1 MKVYKTNEIRNV
13 AILGHLGSGKTT
25 LAESLLH
32 VSGAL
37 SQKGSVD
44 AKNSVSDHMDEEK
57 QKQGS
62 LSTSL
67 IPVIWKNSKIN
78 FLDVPGTDEFD
89 NELKQSLSVVK
100 GAVLVVDANRGVEIG
115 TENHYKLLR
124 KMKIPTIILAT
135 KLDKENADYEKTL
148 KGIND
153 VLGSNAVS
161 FVVPIGKE
169 ENFKGYVDCVSMVA
183 REQAGKEMKE
193 VAIPSDLE
201 GDVAEKRE
209 TILEAVAESSE
220 ELLEKYFGGEE
231 LTQEEIDKALSKRV
245 KDGDLVPVIAGSAEK
260 NIGVGTLLDMIVK
273 FFPTPNELPAVKGKN
288 PKTNA
293 EEERKA
299 SADSPFSA
307 YVFKTV
313 VDPFVGAI
321 NYIKVLSGTLKTG
334 QEIHISNTNDKE
346 KVGALFTSIGK
357 KQEPLDEVHAGD
369 ICAVSKLE
377 GIQTGYTLSDLR
389 SPILYPP
396 VEILKPTIYVAISPK
411 ERRDEDRISTALTRL
426 SIEDPSFETVRNV
439 ETNQLLLGGLGM
451 THINYI
457 IDRMKSLY
465 KVDIVQEETKVVYRE
480 TIKKK
485 VEAEGKH
492 KKQSGGAG
500 QFGHVFIRFEPT
512 EEDFVFA
519 EEIFGGAVPKNY
531 FPAVEKGLIETFQKG
546 PLAGFP
552 VIGVKATLYD
562 GSYHSVDS
570 NEISFKMAANLA
582 FREAVKTA
590 QPTILEPILKM
601 EIFVKDQY
609 VGDVMGDMNKRRGR
623 VLGMVQS
630 EDGMQTVEVEVP
642 ESEVLTYTIDL
653 KAMTQGSGTFQREF
667 LRYEEVPDH
676 LIPGIIQKYKEE

>member
-1 MKVYKTNEIRNV
+1 
-13 AILGHLGSGKTT
+13 
-25 LAESLLH
+25 
-32 VSGAL
+32 
-37 SQKGSVD
+37 
-44 AKNSVSDHMDEEK
+44 
-57 QKQGS
+57 
-62 LSTSL
+62 
-67 IPVIWKNSKIN
+67 
-78 FLDVPGTDEFD
+78 
-89 NELKQSLSVVK
+89 
-100 GAVLVVDANRGVEIG
+100 
-115 TENHYKLLR
+115 
-124 KMKIPTIILAT
+124 
-135 KLDKENADYEKTL
+135 
-148 KGIND
+148 
-153 VLGSNAVS
+153 
-161 FVVPIGKE
+161 
-169 ENFKGYVDCVSMVA
+169 
-183 REQAGKEMKE
+183 
-193 VAIPSDLE
+193 
-201 GDVAEKRE
+201 
-209 TILEAVAESSE
+209 
-220 ELLEKYFGGEE
+220 
-231 LTQEEIDKALSKRV
+231 
-245 KDGDLVPVIAGSAEK
+245 
-260 NIGVGTLLDMIVK
+260 MIVK

-313 VDPFVGAI
+313 IDPFVGAI

-346 KVGALFTSIGK
+346 KVGALFTLIGK

>member
-25 LAESLLH
+25 LTESLLY
-32 VSGAL
+32 VSGGL

-44 AKNSVSDHMDEEK
+44 AKTSVSDFTEEEK
-57 QKQGS
+57 HKQGS

-67 IPVIWKNSKIN
+67 IPVEWGNSKIN
-78 FLDVPGTDEFD
+78 FLDIPGTEEFD
-89 NELKQSLSVVK
+89 NELKQSLSAVK

-115 TENHYKLLR
+115 TENNYKLLR
-124 KMKIPTIILAT
+124 KLNIPTIVLAT
-135 KLDKENADYEKTL
+135 KLDKENADFEKTL
-148 KGIND
+148 KEINEI
-153 VLGSNAVS
+153 LGSGAIS
-161 FVVPIGKE
+161 FSVPIGKE
-169 ENFKGYVDCVSMVA
+169 EAFKGYVDCVKMKA
-183 REQAGKEMKE
+183 YECYNKEKKE
-193 VAIPSDLE
+193 IDIPTDLK
-201 GDVAEKRE
+201 AEAEAKRE
-209 TILEAVAESSE
+209 VILEAVAESSE
-220 ELLEKYFGGEE
+220 ALLEKYFGGED
-231 LTQEEIDKALSKRV
+231 LTEEEISSALSKRI
-245 KDGDLVPVIAGSAEK
+245 KAGELIPVIAGSSLK
-260 NIGVGTLLDMIVK
+260 DIGIATLLDMIVT
-273 FFPTPNELPAVKGKN
+273 FFSTPDELAPVKGTN
-288 PKTNA
+288 PKTNK
-293 EEERKA
+293 EEQRTSSVDE
-299 SADSPFSA
+299 PFSA

-321 NYIKVLSGTLKTG
+321 NYLKVYSGSLKTG
-334 QEIHISNTNDKE
+334 QEIYVSNTDEKE
-346 KVGALFTSIGK
+346 KVGALFTLIGK
-357 KQEPLDEVHAGD
+357 KQIPLDEVFAGD

-377 GIQTGYTLSDLR
+377 GIQTGYTLSDPKA
-389 SPILYPP
+389 PILYPA

-411 ERRDEDRISTALTRL
+411 ERRDEDRISTALNRL

-465 KVDIVQEETKVVYRE
+465 KVDVTLEETKVVYRE
-480 TIKKK
+480 TIKRK

-512 EEDFVFA
+512 EEDFVF
-519 EEIFGGAVPKNY
+519 EEEVFGGAVPRNY

-552 VIGVKATLYD
+552 VIRVKATLYD
-562 GSYHSVDS
+562 GSYHAVDS

-582 FREAVKTA
+582 FRDAIKTA

-601 EIFVKDQY
+601 DILVKEQY

-630 EDGMQTVEVEVP
+630 DDGMQTVEVEVP

-667 LRYEEVPDH
+667 LRYEEVPEH
-676 LIPGIIQKYKEE
+676 LIPGIIKKYKEE

>member
-25 LAESLLH
+25 LSESLLY
-32 VSGAL
+32 VSGGLA
-37 SQKGSVD
+37 QKGSVD
-44 AKNSVSDHMDEEK
+44 TKNSVSDFMDEEK
-57 QKQGS
+57 HKQGS

-67 IPVIWKNSKIN
+67 IPVEWKNTKIN
-78 FLDVPGTDEFD
+78 FLDIPGTEEFD
-89 NELKQSLSVVK
+89 NEIKQSLSTAK
-100 GAVLVVDANRGVEIG
+100 GAILVVDSNRGVEVG

-124 KMKIPTIILAT
+124 KMNIPTIILAT
-135 KLDKENADYEKTL
+135 KLDKENADFEKTL
-148 KGIND
+148 TGITNT
-153 VLGSNAVS
+153 LGSNAIS
-161 FVVPIGKE
+161 FVVPMGKE
-169 ENFKGYVDCVSMVA
+169 SEFKGYIDCVSMVA
-183 REQAGKEMKE
+183 HEYDGKERKE
-193 VAIPSDLE
+193 IEIPAEFKDE
-201 GDVAEKRE
+201 AEEKRE
-209 TILEAVAESSE
+209 TILEAVAESNE

-231 LTQEEIDKALSKRV
+231 LTQEEIDQALSKRI
-245 KDGDLVPVIAGSAEK
+245 KDGELLPVIAGSSEK
-260 NIGVGTLLDMIVK
+260 NIGISTLLDMVVM
-273 FFPTPNELPAVKGKN
+273 FFPTPDELAPVKGKN
-288 PKTNA
+288 PKTD
-293 EEERKA
+293 EPEERK
-299 SADSPFSA
+299 SSVDEPFSA

-321 NYIKVLSGTLKTG
+321 NYLKVYSGSIKTG
-334 QEIHISNTNDKE
+334 QEIQIANTGEKE
-346 KVGALFTSIGK
+346 KVGALFTLVGK
-357 KQEPLDEVHAGD
+357 KQIPLDEAHAGD

-377 GIQTGYTLSDLR
+377 DINTGFTLSDPKA
-389 SPILYPP
+389 PIIYPA

-411 ERRDEDRISTALTRL
+411 ERRDEDRISTALNRL

-439 ETNQLLLGGLGM
+439 ETSQLLLGGLGM

-465 KVDIVQEETKVVYRE
+465 KVEITQEETKVVYRE
-480 TIKKK
+480 TIKRK

-519 EEIFGGAVPKNY
+519 EEVFGGAVPKNY

-562 GSYHSVDS
+562 GSYHAVDS

-582 FREAVKTA
+582 FREAIKTA

-601 EIFVKDQY
+601 DIHVKEQY

-630 EDGMQTVEVEVP
+630 DDGMQTIEVEVP

-667 LRYEEVPDH
+667 LRYEEVPEH
-676 LIPGIIQKYKEE
+676 LIPGIIKKYKEE

>member
-25 LAESLLH
+25 LAESFLY
-32 VSGAL
+32 VSGAF

-44 AKNSVSDHMDEEK
+44 AKTSVSDFTDEEK
-57 QKQGS
+57 HKQGS

-67 IPVIWKNSKIN
+67 IPVEWNNSKIN
-78 FLDVPGTDEFD
+78 FLDIPGTEEFD
-89 NELKQSLSVVK
+89 NELKQSLSTVK
-100 GAVLVVDANRGVEIG
+100 GAILVVDANRGVEVG
-115 TENHYKLLR
+115 TENNYKLLQ
-124 KMKIPTIILAT
+124 KLNIPTIILAT
-135 KLDKENADYEKTL
+135 KLDKENADYDKTL
-148 KGIND
+148 ASITET
-153 VLGSNAVS
+153 LGSNAIS
-161 FVVPIGKE
+161 FSVPIGKE
-169 ENFKGYVDCVSMVA
+169 ESFKGYVDCVKMVA
-183 REQAGKEMKE
+183 YEYQNKEKKE
-193 VAIPSDLE
+193 IAIPDDLQ
-201 GDVAEKRE
+201 AEAEAKRE
-209 TILEAVAESSE
+209 IILEAVAESSE

-231 LTQEEIDKALSKRV
+231 LTNEEIVNALSKQIKKGV
-245 KDGDLVPVIAGSAEK
+245 LIPVIAGSSFK
-260 NIGVGTLLDMIVK
+260 DIGIATLLDMIVM
-273 FFPTPNELPAVKGKN
+273 FFPTPDELAPVTGKN
-288 PKTNA
+288 PKTNK
-293 EEERKA
+293 EEKRTSKIDE
-299 SADSPFSA
+299 PFSA

-321 NYIKVLSGTLKTG
+321 NYLKVYSGSIKTG
-334 QEIHISNTNDKE
+334 QEIYISNTDEKE
-346 KVGALFTSIGK
+346 KVGALFTLIGK
-357 KQEPLDEVHAGD
+357 KQVPLDVVEAGD

-377 GIQTGYTLSDLR
+377 GIKTGYTLSDLK
-389 SPILYPP
+389 SPIVLPE
-396 VEILKPTIYVAISPK
+396 VEILKPTIYVAIQPK

-465 KVDIVQEETKVVYRE
+465 KVDVTQEETKVVYRE
-480 TIKKK
+480 TIKRK

-492 KKQSGGAG
+492 RKQSGGAG
-500 QFGHVFIRFEPT
+500 QYGHVFIRFEPT
-512 EEDFVFA
+512 KEDFVF
-519 EEIFGGAVPKNY
+519 EEEVFGGSVPRNY

-552 VIGVKATLYD
+552 VIRVKATLYD
-562 GSYHSVDS
+562 GSYHAVDS

-582 FREAVKTA
+582 FRDAIKRAE
-590 QPTILEPILKM
+590 PTILEPILKM
-601 EIFVKDQY
+601 DIIVKEQY

-630 EDGMQTVEVEVP
+630 DDGMQTVEVEVP

-667 LRYEEVPDH
+667 LRYEEVPEH
-676 LIPGIIQKYKEE
+676 LIPGIVKKYKEE